1 MNMTK
6 EELVAK
12 VVDALRTVFDIEI
25 PVNIYDLGL
34 IYDIDITD
42 DFVVNIMMTLTS
54 PNCPVAESMPV
65 ETHNA
70 VKALEGV
77 KDVKVDI
84 TFEPPWDPTKISPD
98 ALLELGLL

>member
-1 MNMTK
+1 MTK

-12 VVDALRTVFDIEI
+12 VVDELRTVFDIEI

-42 DFVVNIMMTLTS
+42 DFVVNIKMTLTT

-65 ETHNA
+65 EVHDA
-70 VKALEGV
+70 VKLLHEV
-77 KDVKVDI
+77 KDVNVEI
-84 TFEPPWDPTKISPD
+84 TFEPPWDPSKISPD
-98 ALLELGLL
+98 AMLELGLL